1 MIATICAFFAG
12 TLAGVLILAIVAAG
26 RDDETSRAP
35 GPVTPPTDP
44 NDPEH
49 EWHTI

>member
-1 MIATICAFFAG
+1 MISHALAFFAG
-12 TLAGVLILAIVAAG
+12 TLAGVLILAILAAG

-35 GPVTPPTDP
+35 GPVTPPADP

>member
-1 MIATICAFFAG
+1 MISHALTFFAG
-12 TLAGVLILAIVAAG
+12 TLAGVLIMAIVAAG
-26 RDDETSRAP
+26 HDADTSRAP